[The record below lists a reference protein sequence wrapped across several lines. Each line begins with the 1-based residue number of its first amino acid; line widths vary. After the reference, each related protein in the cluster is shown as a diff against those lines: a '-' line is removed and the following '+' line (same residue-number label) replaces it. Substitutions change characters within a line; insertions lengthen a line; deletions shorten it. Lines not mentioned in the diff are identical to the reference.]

1 MLEPCVIRRRRAQN
15 QHHEHQEGWPDI
27 MTARPVVIVLAAG
40 QGARFAGW
48 QCQPGLSLGVSHVLG
63 TTLRQALASQFRVV
77 VVADASLH
85 ELVADHVAT
94 KDIVLLPG
102 VGASIGQAMAA
113 GVAACSDA
121 SGWLMLPA
129 DMPMVEPFTLQ
140 QVARHMN
147 LHSIVYAQHHGRRGH
162 PVGFAAELYTELV
175 TLRGDDGVRRLMAR
189 YPSLAVEVD
198 DPGVLLDA
206 DPGLDAMRARAAV
219 DAKPVAPPQV

>member
-1 MLEPCVIRRRRAQN
+1 VA
-15 QHHEHQEGWPDI
+15 DI

-48 QCQPGLSLGVSHVLG
+48 QCQPGMSLGVSHVLG

-77 VVADASLH
+77 VVADPSLH
-85 ELVADHVAT
+85 DLVGDHVAT
-94 KDIVLLPG
+94 RDIVMLPG
-102 VGASIGQAMAA
+102 GEGTSIGHAMAA

-129 DMPMVEPFTLQ
+129 DMPMVDPGTVQ
-140 QVARHMN
+140 RVARHLDM
-147 LHSIVYAQHHGRRGH
+147 HSIVYAQHRGRRGH
-162 PVGFAAELYTELV
+162 PVGFAAELFTELV
-175 TLRGDDGVRRLMAR
+175 TLKGDDGVRRLMAR

-206 DPGLDAMRARAAV
+206 DPGLDAMRARAAIE
-219 DAKPVAPPQV
+219 AKPVSPPVA